1 MNLAHNNLGGKET
14 YHTSIRAVLLKSYPN
29 SLGYTIFLE
38 MYKSDI
44 YRLCLAFIALILRI
58 LPLLRL
64 EGKHCS

>member
-38 MYKSDI
+38 IYKSDI
-44 YRLCLAFIALILRI
+44 YRLCLAFNALIL
-58 LPLLRL
+58 
-64 EGKHCS
+64 